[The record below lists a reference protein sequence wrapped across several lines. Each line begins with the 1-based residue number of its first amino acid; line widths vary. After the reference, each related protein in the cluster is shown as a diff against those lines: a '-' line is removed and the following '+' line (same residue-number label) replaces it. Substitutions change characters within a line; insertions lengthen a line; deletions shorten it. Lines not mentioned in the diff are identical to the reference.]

1 MYKANV
7 AFNMIKETNY
17 SPRVTEVNSGNHIGN
32 LNILAWFEDARSFLT
47 NLFQSSENGKAKT
60 NAVIVNLDVN
70 FIAEVHYGSGV
81 KISSSIVRLGNKS
94 CSIYQEAKQQGV
106 LVASVKVTLVNFDMV
121 QRQSISISEELAAQ
135 LSVWQVETTD
145 SFL

>member
-1 MYKANV
+1 MV
-7 AFNMIKETNY
+7 FIMIKKSNY

-47 NLFQSSENGKAKT
+47 NLFQSNEKSISKT
-60 NAVIVNLDVN
+60 NAVIVNIDVN
-70 FIAEVHYGSGV
+70 FIAEVHYGDDV

-94 CSIYQEAKQQGV
+94 CTIYQEAKQQDV

-121 QRQSISISEELAAQ
+121 ERQSIPISKELGEQ
-135 LSVWQVETTD
+135 LSVWQIETTE
-145 SFL
+145 SVL

>member
-1 MYKANV
+1 
-7 AFNMIKETNY
+7 MIKETNF

-47 NLFQSSENGKAKT
+47 NLFQSSENGVSKT

-70 FIAEVHYGSGV
+70 FIAEVHYGSDV

-94 CSIYQEAKQQGV
+94 CSIYQEAKQQDV
-106 LVASVKVTLVNFDMV
+106 VVASVTATLVNFDMV
-121 QRQSISISEELAAQ
+121 QRQSIAISEELAKQ
-135 LSVWQVETTD
+135 LSVWQVKATE
-145 SFL
+145 SAL

>member
-1 MYKANV
+1 
-7 AFNMIKETNY
+7 MIKETNF

-47 NLFQSSENGKAKT
+47 NLFQSSENGVSKT

-70 FIAEVHYGSGV
+70 FIAEVHYGSDV

-94 CSIYQEAKQQGV
+94 CSIYQEAKQQDV
-106 LVASVKVTLVNFDMV
+106 VVASVIATLVNFDMV
-121 QRQSISISEELAAQ
+121 QRQSIAISEELAKQ
-135 LSVWQVETTD
+135 LSVWQVKATE
-145 SFL
+145 SAL

>member
-1 MYKANV
+1 
-7 AFNMIKETNY
+7 MIKETSY
-17 SPRVTEVNSGNHIGN
+17 TPRVTEVNSGNHIGN

-47 NLFQSSENGKAKT
+47 NLFQLSENDIAKT

-70 FIAEVHYGSGV
+70 FIAEVHYGSDV

-94 CSIYQEAKQQGV
+94 CSIYQEAKQQDA
-106 LVASVKVTLVNFDMV
+106 LVASVKVTLVNFDML
-121 QRQSISISEELAAQ
+121 QRQSMSISDELAEQ

-145 SFL
+145 SVL